1 MRDSPSLDIVVDR
14 PLGKA
19 SSIRRAFLRVLPSA
33 FAIAPVSM
41 LFGVLA
47 YRADWSLLEVLAAGF
62 LGFTGSGQFAL
73 LPLSETDASFL
84 TMLLICASINSR
96 YFPIAF
102 TTVKRL
108 PKTVFARTFVS
119 HMLGDEAYA
128 TERSSDTVLET
139 LVIRSTI
146 FVFWVVSGVIGALI
160 AQAIPSAWLSN
171 GIHLG
176 FPASVVLVYLSV
188 TQIKMQVSGVYLR
201 PLVML
206 AACLVLAV
214 ACYEWL
220 GPTYFW
226 IPSVLITAIILDKG
240 KKHE

>member
-1 MRDSPSLDIVVDR
+1 MGRL
-14 PLGKA
+14 
-19 SSIRRAFLRVLPSA
+19 FLRVLPSTI
-33 FAIAPVSM
+33 AIIPVSM

-47 YRADWSLLEVLAAGF
+47 HRADWNMFEILAAGL

-73 LPLSETDASFL
+73 LPLSGGNASFL

-102 TTVKRL
+102 TTTKRL
-108 PKTVFARTFVS
+108 PKRCLSRMFVS

-128 TERSSDTVLET
+128 TERNSDTVKET
-139 LVIRSTI
+139 LIIRSTI
-146 FVFWVVSGVIGALI
+146 FIFWVVSGVIGALI
-160 AQAIPSAWLSN
+160 GKAIPNAWLSTD
-171 GIHLG
+171 IHLG

-188 TQIKMQVSGVYLR
+188 SQIQLRVSGLYFMQS
-201 PLVML
+201 VMVASCLIL
-206 AACLVLAV
+206 AGAF
-214 ACYEWL
+214 YWWL

-226 IPSVLITAIILDKG
+226 IPSVIMTAVILEKW